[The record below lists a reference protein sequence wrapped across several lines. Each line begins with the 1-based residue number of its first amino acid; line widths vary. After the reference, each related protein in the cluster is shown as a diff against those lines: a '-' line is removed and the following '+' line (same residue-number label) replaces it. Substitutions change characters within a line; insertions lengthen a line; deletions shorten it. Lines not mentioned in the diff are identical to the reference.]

1 MPASTSVDPV
11 QTSEVALLRGPFYD
25 ELARRDEQIRLLAR
39 QNEELSQALEEMK
52 VRLAALKSDMEL
64 MRGGVHPFARNLSA
78 MVERAITL
86 HGLISQKRSQV
97 AHLQMQVESTLK
109 DNKPMWPPFIRCSNS
124 INSIYRLFKRIRKQ
138 GKIFTAQ
145 RQLNDVTFEAIG
157 TLTHLAG
164 VICDHRS
171 DTCVSPP
178 GLESYAVEKVNVDL
192 PNLMELLRI
201 RLS

>member
-1 MPASTSVDPV
+1 M
-11 QTSEVALLRGPFYD
+11 
-25 ELARRDEQIRLLAR
+25 
-39 QNEELSQALEEMK
+39 
-52 VRLAALKSDMEL
+52 
-64 MRGGVHPFARNLSA
+64 MRGGAHPFARELSA

-86 HGLISQKRSQV
+86 HGLISHKRSQV
-97 AHLQMQVESTLK
+97 AYLQTYVESTLK
-109 DNKPMWPPFIRCSNS
+109 ENKPMWPRFIRCSNS

-157 TLTHLAG
+157 TLTHMVA
-164 VICDHRS
+164 VISGHRR
-171 DTCVSPP
+171 DAYLSPP
-178 GLESYAVEKVNVDL
+178 GLERYAVEKINVDV